1 MTITNQ
7 QCADWG
13 NKLREQA
20 ENFYAPRIGELEKMI
35 QEKQAAGEDPSN
47 VKLLGGAVTINYPV
61 LLAQVK
67 DTKNQAITKAGLE
80 EQSCQNGAVPNWLG
94 DAQKASDIALT
105 IVMLPF
111 VALTQNYAAAHIDL
125 GEVYKGRPLG
135 GDNALIPKAR
145 ADVLDAL
152 QIGGD
157 ARKFLENPVVE
168 AGNAVAGAAQA
179 VVKAVEDFFK
189 KPFG

>member
-1 MTITNQ
+1 MLT
-7 QCADWG
+7 
-13 NKLREQA
+13 
-20 ENFYAPRIGELEKMI
+20 
-35 QEKQAAGEDPSN
+35 
-47 VKLLGGAVTINYPV
+47 
-61 LLAQVK
+61 QVI
-67 DTKNQAITKAGLE
+67 DTKNQAINKAVLE
-80 EQSCQNGAVPNWLG
+80 EQNCQDGAVPNWLG
-94 DAQKASDIALT
+94 DAQKTSDIALT
-105 IVMLPF
+105 IVILPF

-152 QIGGD
+152 KIDGD

-168 AGNAVAGAAQA
+168 AGNVVTGTAEV

>member
-1 MTITNQ
+1 MPVTNQ
-7 QCADWG
+7 QCTDWG
-13 NKLREQA
+13 NKLREQT
-20 ENFYAPRIGELEKMI
+20 EKFYAPRISELEKMI
-35 QEKQAAGEDPSN
+35 QEKRAAGEDPSN

-61 LLAQVK
+61 LLTQVIN
-67 DTKNQAITKAGLE
+67 TKNQAINKASQE
-80 EQSCQNGAVPNWLG
+80 EQSCQSGAVPKWLG

-105 IVMLPF
+105 IVILPF

-152 QIGGD
+152 NIGGNE
-157 ARKFLENPVVE
+157 RKFLENPVVE
-168 AGNAVAGAAQA
+168 AGNVVAGAGKA
-179 VVKAVEDFFK
+179 VVKAAKDFLK
-189 KPFG
+189 KPLG

>member
-7 QCADWG
+7 QCVNWG
-13 NKLREQA
+13 NMLREQA
-20 ENFYAPRIGELEKMI
+20 ENFYVPRIRELEKII

-47 VKLLGGAVTINYPV
+47 VKLLGGAVTVNYPA
-61 LLAQVK
+61 LLKQVIE
-67 DTKNQAITKAGLE
+67 TKNQAVNKANQE

-94 DAQKASDIALT
+94 DVQKASDIALT
-105 IVMLPF
+105 IVILPF

-145 ADVLDAL
+145 TDVLDAL
-152 QIGGD
+152 QIHGA
-157 ARKFLENPVVE
+157 ARKFLENPIIE
-168 AGNAVAGAAQA
+168 TGNAVGGAIESIIKGIGD
-179 VVKAVEDFFK
+179 VFRN
-189 KPFG
+189 PFG